1 MMKGARSFRFVWFAQ
16 NQYKIEVLLHL
27 SAQVQERGKSI
38 HLCFRSRKSR
48 LEIYVTI
55 LVLAVSASGVTK
67 VYKGNKQPALKDFSL
82 KVEEGKI
89 FTLLGKNG
97 AGKTTFVRVCATQL
111 MPTSGEVRVLGYDVV
126 REAKSVREL
135 ISVVPQ
141 EGRPLRALTPWD
153 HVCNWLQIRG
163 DRKEVAID
171 KTENILRKLGIYE
184 ARDRPAMNLSGG
196 MKQKI
201 LVAMAMAT
209 NAELLFLDEPT
220 IGLDPVSRRQVW
232 SAIKDWK
239 RKAGSI
245 LLTTHYMDEA
255 EILSD
260 HIIIIDKGM
269 TVAQG
274 TIQELRKLIPQNVR
288 IDIARD
294 TLDIDSLK
302 SYGSVVDTG
311 AGSLRVFTFE
321 SAVRELSEIALRKKI
336 SFTVSSVTLDDV
348 F

>member
-1 MMKGARSFRFVWFAQ
+1 M
-16 NQYKIEVLLHL
+16 
-27 SAQVQERGKSI
+27 
-38 HLCFRSRKSR
+38 
-48 LEIYVTI
+48 
-55 LVLAVSASGVTK
+55 LAISASGITK
-67 VYKGNKQPALKDFSL
+67 LYKGTKQPALKDFSL
-82 KVEEGKI
+82 NVEEGKI

-97 AGKTTFVRVCATQL
+97 AGKTTFVRICATQL
-111 MPTSGEVRVLGYDVV
+111 MPTSGTITVLGFDVI

-153 HVCNWLQIRG
+153 HVYNWLQIRG
-163 DRKEVAID
+163 DRKEVARD

-196 MKQKI
+196 MRQKI
-201 LVAMAMAT
+201 LVAMAMASD
-209 NAELLFLDEPT
+209 ARLLFLDEPT

-348 F
+348 FVYLMGDAIGGD